1 MVSSWFSV
9 LLTKADEGF
18 GSDAR
23 DGFCVM

>member
-23 DGFCVM
+23 DGF